1 MDYLIS
7 KKQLET
13 ILEQS
18 EKALTPV
25 IVTLFKELN
34 KAKKKNKTRQS
45 LLEAIRNLSK
55 YLSIPEHNEL
65 YLLELYVLNFR
76 EDGDYSN
83 LTKENFVDPRYM
95 RGKVTS
101 NTNANY
107 YTRAQLPFKG
117 SNLEAYWTEDPKGD
131 KYYLVRSYGWYPVYI
146 YKFGQWY
153 ETSKRYSS
161 STSKQMYNA
170 NPVEWNNDLDSKVYV
185 LTPDEM
191 KMLEQGKSHDEIMK
205 TKLKKLKSLE
215 PELKKARMKT
225 AKTFSSYPEETTP
238 KTNIKFKVNSVDLED
253 DKAIVTIDVY
263 DVVKREGG
271 KQVPT
276 PQNYLKGEIPR
287 LSVQDVE
294 ERIKMYMREKLKD
307 YIGTR
312 FRWMDEIP
320 VGTKVDFKFNHLKK

>member
-1 MDYLIS
+1 MIRKYQ
-7 KKQLET
+7 KKL
-13 ILEQS
+13 LEQKGLKL
-18 EKALTPV
+18 EPY
-25 IVTLFKELN
+25 IVKLFKILN
-34 KAKKKNKTRQS
+34 REKKNHKTKGS
-45 LLEAIRNLSK
+45 LLNYIKNLGLYFNFPK
-55 YLSIPEHNEL
+55 GYELFILDL
-65 YLLELYVLNFR
+65 YLLNYR
-76 EDGDYSN
+76 EDGDYSQ
-83 LTKENFVDPRYM
+83 LTIDNVIDPRKLK
-95 RGKVTS
+95 GKRI
-101 NTNANY
+101 TNINSGDYAS
-107 YTRAQLPFKG
+107 AKLPFRG
-117 SNLEAYWTEDPKGD
+117 SNLEGFWTQDSEGND
-131 KYYLVRSYGWYPVYI
+131 YYVVKSYGWYPVYI
-146 YKFGQWY
+146 YKFDKWY
-153 ETSKRYSS
+153 QVSQRYSS

-170 NPVEWNNDLDSKVYV
+170 NPVEWNNDLNSKVYV
-185 LTPDEM
+185 LTDDEM

-205 TKLKKLKSLE
+205 KKLQKLKSLE
-215 PELKKARMKT
+215 PELKTRMKT
-225 AKTFSSYPEETTP
+225 AKTFSSYAENPEEVTP
-238 KTNIKFKVNSVDLED
+238 TTNIKFKLNSVDLED